1 MKMCNWKLKH
11 VPKKNQGF
19 TLVEMVIT
27 VAIFSI
33 LLGVVSPSLNSVLG
47 FRVQCATNSIASA
60 LDKTRREAM
69 SRLVGEM
76 KLEYRSDGYYITY
89 YLDRGKESEMT
100 SKIRNDD
107 SEKIAPAG
115 TRISYTD
122 STGHTYNLWEG
133 EKNSLILTYNR
144 ATGGFLPIQSNE
156 WEQNQILE
164 ELRAGNDI
172 PLERDENLPYCQTI
186 TVKGGMRTR
195 EITLNKDTGKYTIAA
210 K

>member
-1 MKMCNWKLKH
+1 M
-11 VPKKNQGF
+11 F
-19 TLVEMVIT
+19 TPGRDAANL
-27 VAIFSI
+27 AIAWIS
-33 LLGVVSPSLNSVLG
+33 STESLN
-47 FRVQCATNSIASA
+47 
-60 LDKTRREAM
+60 
-69 SRLVGEM
+69 VG
-76 KLEYRSDGYYITY
+76 IT
-89 YLDRGKESEMT
+89 
-100 SKIRNDD
+100 
-107 SEKIAPAG
+107 G